1 MQTWPPCSGHRVHVI
16 KLLQYRP
23 TPPRAPAIDAPDR
36 RISRRLIS
44 ATLDFP
50 ISQTHRLRFVFSN
63 PPHRLHP
70 PFFYEN
76 IPSTKTFEHNERM
89 GMEQSVHGCSWLF
102 LVFSFLS
109 FFFLFHSLT
118 KRDGFVFYERGIL
131 YVGAT
136 LSSEV
141 SLHSGR
147 SEDRVQS

>member
-70 PFFYEN
+70 PFFTRIYPLQR
-76 IPSTKTFEHNERM
+76 PSSITSEWAWNRVFTV
-89 GMEQSVHGCSWLF
+89 VHGCSWCFLF
-102 LVFSFLS
+102 FS
-109 FFFLFHSLT
+109 FFFFSLPLAH
-118 KRDGFVFYERGIL
+118 KERWFCVL
-131 YVGAT
+131 RAWHTVRWCDF
-136 LSSEV
+136 E
-141 SLHSGR
+141 
-147 SEDRVQS
+147 